1 MRRTAMIEDQ
11 AAYEKNR
18 AEVKAK
24 VQSILDNFKEFDANM
39 TRLLTLCVKHL
50 KYKSPFDFK
59 NRDLYLQARDEQRQ
73 LLIALEDFLAKKG
86 DKDAQP

>member
-1 MRRTAMIEDQ
+1 MIEDQ

-18 AEVKAK
+18 VEVKAR
-24 VQSILDNFKEFDANM
+24 VQSVLDNFKEFDANM
-39 TRLLTLCVKHL
+39 TKLLTLCVKHL
-50 KYKSPFDFK
+50 KYKSPFQFK
-59 NRDLYLQARDEQRQ
+59 HRDLYLQDRDEQRQ